1 MKPSSV
7 TDLLFQ
13 NLSYRGDKQKVIASN
28 IANLNTPEY
37 KTKDLTFDNHLQ
49 KIKKSDELM
58 LNVTHKNHIAFD
70 MEQKTS
76 SKPQMVEVKGL
87 EEQNDGNNVNL
98 DQQMSE
104 MSKNAVMYDAIT
116 NSIKKD
122 SRWFK
127 MMVDAS
133 SKN

>member
-49 KIKKSDELM
+49 KIQKSDELM
-58 LNVTHKNHIAFD
+58 LKVTHKNHIAFD